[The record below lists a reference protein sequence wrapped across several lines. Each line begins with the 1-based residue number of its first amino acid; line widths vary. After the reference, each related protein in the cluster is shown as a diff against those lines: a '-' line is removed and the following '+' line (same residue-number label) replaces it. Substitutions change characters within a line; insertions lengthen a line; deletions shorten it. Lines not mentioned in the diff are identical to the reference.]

1 MGVRG
6 AMTDE
11 ATPLIG
17 DDGSRSAR
25 RTRVGS
31 LLSLIAAVAIVVA
44 SATARRGALGAQS
57 CAEGRADVAFLIG
70 GSVRG
75 LVLDHVSKGL
85 KTNVLDWMAERCVN
99 AHPIML
105 LSIADVSGWRDRSAM
120 FPKVYPHVLQRA
132 LDVIRPVAVSFYTAS
147 AYDLDTKDP
156 WGQHCAARGFKV
168 KKDDYFSPATTYAQ
182 FDVSKRLL
190 CMARKVEQE
199 KNIHFS
205 WFVRSRP
212 DYFWYGPPPVDFAR
226 TLWDG
231 RGTDSAHAF
240 IFDED
245 WRHKY
250 NDALYA
256 VHSSHADGI
265 LGPGSSIL
273 SKLPC
278 RAEISATGDVF
289 LGRMTPETALHKV
302 VDLVGAA
309 SRAVGIG
316 FERSARP
323 TEKPGEGT
331 LSCVDYTLQ
340 KHIHPCERAQAI
352 SVSETKVYRAQVSQW
367 RSLNAYADDPPM
379 QSLGPTC

>member
-1 MGVRG
+1 
-6 AMTDE
+6 
-11 ATPLIG
+11 
-17 DDGSRSAR
+17 
-25 RTRVGS
+25 
-31 LLSLIAAVAIVVA
+31 
-44 SATARRGALGAQS
+44 
-57 CAEGRADVAFLIG
+57 
-70 GSVRG
+70 
-75 LVLDHVSKGL
+75 
-85 KTNVLDWMAERCVN
+85 
-99 AHPIML
+99 
-105 LSIADVSGWRDRSAM
+105 VSGWRDRSAM

-212 DYFWYGPPPVDFAR
+212 DYFWYGPPPVDFAT

-278 RAEISATGDVF
+278 RAEIPATGHVF
-289 LGRMTPETALHKV
+289 LERMTPETALHKV

-323 TEKPGEGT
+323 TAEPGEGT

-340 KHIHPCERAQAI
+340 RHIHPCERAQAI

-379 QSLGPTC
+379 QSMGPTC